1 MIQYNNELSKEII
14 QERIKLRKWT
24 INKDQFIK
32 ELIDTFSLT
41 NILYGNITNL
51 STHDFINPLLY
62 SHNNDFINPL
72 LWEYGHILF
81 FWEHLIFKNLN
92 NNINNNI
99 ITNSDYYDSFKIS
112 RVNRYKL
119 LECNKL
125 LSYNIIKEQMDKKLE
140 FIIENIKNEKFDSF
154 YLIRLGQLHQEMH
167 IESILYSIQ
176 LLYFSMKPEIIV
188 GVENNDIILKDIEMI
203 EIEQGILNQGVDNST
218 TQFYFDNEHPQ
229 FQVNIEKFKVSK
241 YCITNGM
248 YLEFVLN
255 QGYNTKDYWL
265 EEGWNWL
272 KNNQYMYPIYWK
284 YENNYWYILDNL
296 NLGINSIKCNKFIPL
311 QMNHPV
317 VNISWYEAMA
327 FCKWKGV
334 RLLKESEW
342 EYIAKD
348 YDNNTTLENANLD
361 YNIKCCISVLEDK
374 NVNRNGIVG
383 LFGNCWEWC
392 LEPIYPYDGFIID
405 PVYREM
411 SYPYFGSK
419 RICRG
424 GAWSTPSILIT
435 PTYRNAQAPDCNIQ
449 YIGFRVAMSWVM

>member
-1 MIQYNNELSKEII
+1 MLKCNNELSKEII
-14 QERIKLRKWT
+14 QERIKLRKWN
-24 INKDQFIK
+24 IKKEQFIK
-32 ELIDTFSLT
+32 ELINTFSLT
-41 NILYGNITNL
+41 DILYSTLMIMDL
-51 STHDFINPLLY
+51 SNSIQ
-62 SHNNDFINPL
+62 SHVIINPL

-92 NNINNNI
+92 NVIPI

-112 RVNRYKL
+112 RTNRYKL

-125 LSYNIIKEQMDKKLE
+125 LSYNIIKEKMDKNLE
-140 FIIENIKNEKFDSF
+140 FIIENIKNETFDSF

-176 LLYFSMKPEIIV
+176 LLSFLLKPEIIV

-203 EIEQGILNQGVDNST
+203 EIEQGILNQGVELST
-218 TQFYFDNEHPQ
+218 TQFYFDNEYPQ
-229 FQVNIEKFKVSK
+229 FQINIEKFKVSK

-255 QGYNTKDYWL
+255 QGYNTKDYWY

-284 YENNYWYILDNL
+284 YENNNWYMLSNL
-296 NLGINSIKCNKFIPL
+296 PLMSHFISYENIYNKFIPL
-311 QMNHPV
+311 QMNHPI

-348 YDNNTTLENANLD
+348 NSNSTYLENANLD
-361 YNIKCCISVLEDK
+361 YNMKHCISVLEDK
-374 NVNRNGIVG
+374 NINHNGIVG

-435 PTYRNAQAPDCNIQ
+435 PTYRNAQAPECNIQ
-449 YIGFRVAMSWVM
+449 YIGFRVAMS

>member
-1 MIQYNNELSKEII
+1 MIKYNNELSKEVI
-14 QERIKLRKWT
+14 QERIKLRKWN

-32 ELIDTFSLT
+32 ELINTFNLT
-41 NILYGNITNL
+41 DFLYRNINL
-51 STHDFINPLLY
+51 FQSNLNQSNLIQSNL
-62 SHNNDFINPL
+62 INPL

-81 FWEHLIFKNLN
+81 FWEHLIFTNLN
-92 NNINNNI
+92 NINIP
-99 ITNSDYYDSFKIS
+99 ITNPDYYDSFKIS
-112 RVNRYKL
+112 RPNRYKI
-119 LECNKL
+119 LEDNKL
-125 LSYNIIKEQMDKKLE
+125 LPYNIIKEKMDLYLK
-140 FIIENIKNEKFDSF
+140 FIIDSINNEIFNSF

-176 LLYFSMKPEIIV
+176 LLSLSLNPEIIIR
-188 GVENNDIILKDIEMI
+188 NNDNIILKDIEMI

-218 TQFYFDNEHPQ
+218 THFYFDNEYPQ

-241 YCITNGM
+241 YCVTNGM

-255 QGYNTKDYWL
+255 QGYNTKDYWI
-265 EEGWNWL
+265 EEGWYWL
-272 KNNQYMYPIYWK
+272 KKKEYMYPIYWK
-284 YENNYWYILDNL
+284 YENNNWYELSYDSLHKSCISHL
-296 NLGINSIKCNKFIPL
+296 IPL
-311 QMNHPV
+311 QMNHPI

-342 EYIAKD
+342 EYLAKD
-348 YDNNTTLENANLD
+348 YDNSTYLENGNLD
-361 YNIKCCISVLEDK
+361 YNIKHTISVLEDT
-374 NVNRNGIVG
+374 NVNRKGVVG

-449 YIGFRVAMSWVM
+449 YIGFRVVDL

>member
-1 MIQYNNELSKEII
+1 MIKYNNELSKEVIR
-14 QERIKLRKWT
+14 ERIKLRKWN

-32 ELIDTFSLT
+32 ELIDTFNLT
-41 NILYGNITNL
+41 DILYNYIA
-51 STHDFINPLLY
+51 INQFNSIQSKQLL
-62 SHNNDFINPL
+62 NPL

-81 FWEHLIFKNLN
+81 FWEHLIFTNLN
-92 NNINNNI
+92 SINIL
-99 ITNSDYYDSFKIS
+99 ITNPDYYDSFKIS
-112 RVNRYKL
+112 RVNRYRL
-119 LECNKL
+119 QEDNKL
-125 LSYNIIKEQMDKKLE
+125 LSYSAIKEKMDENLK
-140 FIIENIKNEKFDSF
+140 FIIESIKEDTSSLF

-176 LLYFSMKPEIIV
+176 LLSLSLKPEINRNFAV
-188 GVENNDIILKDIEMI
+188 TLETNILKDIEMI
-203 EIEQGILNQGVDNST
+203 EIKKGILNQGVDNST
-218 TQFYFDNEHPQ
+218 TQFYFDNEYPQ

-272 KNNQYMYPIYWK
+272 IKNAYMYPIYWK
-284 YENNYWYILDNL
+284 YENNNWYQFQFISL
-296 NLGINSIKCNKFIPL
+296 SITQYIPL
-311 QMNHPV
+311 QMNCPV

-348 YDNNTTLENANLD
+348 YDNMMHLENANLD
-361 YNIKCCISVLEDK
+361 YSIRHTISVLEDK

-449 YIGFRVAMSWVM
+449 YIGFRVAMSWGK

>member
-1 MIQYNNELSKEII
+1 MIKYNNELSKKII
-14 QERIKLRKWT
+14 LERIKLRKWN
-24 INKDQFIK
+24 INKEQFIK
-32 ELIDTFSLT
+32 ELINTFSLT
-41 NILYGNITNL
+41 NILYITINSFNCIQSNL
-51 STHDFINPLLY
+51 
-62 SHNNDFINPL
+62 INPL

-81 FWEHLIFKNLN
+81 FWEHLIFTNLN
-92 NNINNNI
+92 NINIPI
-99 ITNSDYYDSFKIS
+99 ITNPDYYDSFKIS
-112 RVNRYKL
+112 RPNRYKIL
-119 LECNKL
+119 KDNKL
-125 LSYNIIKEQMDKKLE
+125 LPHNIIKEQMNLYFD
-140 FIIENIKNEKFDSF
+140 FIIEGIKNDIFNSF

-167 IESILYSIQ
+167 IESILFSIQ
-176 LLYFSMKPEIIV
+176 LLSLSLKPELRIKI
-188 GVENNDIILKDIEMI
+188 GNNDNIILKDIEMI
-203 EIEQGILNQGVDNST
+203 DIEQGILNQGVDFST
-218 TQFYFDNEHPQ
+218 TYFFFDNEYPQ
-229 FQVNIEKFKVSK
+229 FQKIIEKFKVSK

-248 YLEFVLN
+248 YLDFVLN

-272 KNNQYMYPIYWK
+272 KNNSYIYPIYWK
-284 YENNYWYILDNL
+284 YENNNWYELKYDSSHKNYISSLMTQ
-296 NLGINSIKCNKFIPL
+296 FIPL
-311 QMNHPV
+311 QMNYPI

-361 YNIKCCISVLEDK
+361 YNIRCCISVLEDK

-392 LEPIYPYDGFIID
+392 LEPIYPYDGFKID

-424 GAWSTPSILIT
+424 GAWTTPSILIT
-435 PTYRNAQAPDCNIQ
+435 PTYRNAQPPDCNIQ
-449 YIGFRVAMSWVM
+449 YIGFRVADL